1 MDIQKIFDKVE
12 PHFSK
17 NRDEQHIEMEFRFG
31 KFNGKMFDTNVGKK
45 TFDSIYEGLSKY
57 NQWENVITS
66 ETEVF
71 YRTKDKV
78 RLVVNEDTGDE
89 SLINKTLV
97 KNEDFKKM
105 KNTPLDVRFS
115 ISKELPLKDAN
126 DKEME
131 KKKTKNRT
139 SFIRKNLSIDMTIVK
154 GDAVND
160 PDSEDPCVYQVE
172 MEIIDP
178 TKITNKNELFNLIHK
193 VKDLFIMLDN
203 TK

>member
-12 PHFSK
+12 PLFTK
-17 NRDEQHIEMEFRFG
+17 NRDVEHIEMEFRFG
-31 KFNGKMFDTNVGKK
+31 KFNGKMFDTNVGKQ
-45 TFDSIYEGLSKY
+45 TFDIIYEGLSQY
-57 NQWENVITS
+57 NQWENIVTT

-89 SLINKTLV
+89 SIINKTLV
-97 KNEDFKKM
+97 KNEDFKKI
-105 KNTPLDVRFS
+105 KNTPFDVRFS
-115 ISKELPLKDAN
+115 ISKESPYTNN
-126 DKEME
+126 DKEMD

-160 PDSEDPCVYQVE
+160 PDSEEPCVYQVE

-178 TKITNKNELFNLIHK
+178 KKITNKNELFNLVHK
-193 VKDLFIMLDN
+193 VKDLFIMLNN

>member
-12 PHFSK
+12 PIFTKH
-17 NRDEQHIEMEFRFG
+17 RDGEHIEMEFRFG
-31 KFNGKMFDTNVGKK
+31 KFNGKMFDTNVGKQ
-45 TFDSIYEGLSKY
+45 TFDMIYEGLSNY
-57 NQWENVITS
+57 NQWENIVTT

-115 ISKELPLKDAN
+115 VSKEIPLTNN

-154 GDAVND
+154 GDAVDD

-178 TKITNKNELFNLIHK
+178 KNITNKNELFNLVYK

>member
-1 MDIQKIFDKVE
+1 MDIHKIFDKVE
-12 PHFSK
+12 PLFTK
-17 NRDEQHIEMEFRFG
+17 NRDVEHIEMEFRFG
-31 KFNGKMFDTNVGKK
+31 KFNGKMFDTNVGKQ
-45 TFDSIYEGLSKY
+45 TYDIIYEGLSQY
-57 NQWENVITS
+57 NQWENIVTT

-89 SLINKTLV
+89 SIINKTLV

-105 KNTPLDVRFS
+105 KNTPFDVRFS
-115 ISKELPLKDAN
+115 ISKESPYTNN
-126 DKEME
+126 DKEMD

-160 PDSEDPCVYQVE
+160 PDSEEPCVYQVE

-178 TKITNKNELFNLIHK
+178 KKITNKNELFNLVHK
-193 VKDLFIMLDN
+193 VKDLFIMLNN